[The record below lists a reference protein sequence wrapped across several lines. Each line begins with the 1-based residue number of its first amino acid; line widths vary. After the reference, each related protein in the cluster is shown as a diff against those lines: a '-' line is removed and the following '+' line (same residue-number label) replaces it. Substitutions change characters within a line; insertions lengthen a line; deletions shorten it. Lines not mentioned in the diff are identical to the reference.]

1 MYEFRLPDIG
11 EGLNEAE
18 LLQWLVKVGDQVKEG
33 DDVALISTEKVNVD
47 LPSPRSG
54 IVAELPWEVGD
65 VIPVGD
71 VFMRISDTNENSAEP
86 KAELKA
92 EPAKITAESSSV
104 TAPASKNAA
113 RMIAAPALRRYARE
127 QGVDLALVTPSTP
140 DGRLLRAD
148 IDAYLQQK
156 PGEPEADE
164 AATEKFRLSGTRL
177 AAARRLSESSRTLA
191 TTTQS
196 FEVHADA
203 IIAETQRLS
212 EERGEGSP
220 RITPLPVIAKCIAK
234 TLSRHKK
241 FNANIDELDNA
252 LRMHGQVNLGFAVDT
267 DAGLIVAVVN
277 NVNEKDTLSLAAEI
291 ADIAQ
296 RARANSL
303 KLDDIHGA
311 TFTLSS
317 TGGLER
323 ATMVATTPIINLP
336 NVAMLWVSR
345 ITDRPRVVA
354 GKLEAGPVMACT
366 LSFDHRFIDG
376 AEGTAF
382 INDLNDVFRQL

>member
-18 LLQWLVKVGDQVKEG
+18 LLQWLVKVGDQIKEG

-71 VFMRISDTNENSAEP
+71 VFMRIGDTNENSAEP
-86 KAELKA
+86 TA
-92 EPAKITAESSSV
+92 EPTKITAESSSV
-104 TAPASKNAA
+104 TAPASNTAA

-148 IDAYLQQK
+148 IDAYLQQQ
-156 PGEPEADE
+156 PGEPEPGE
-164 AATEKFRLSGTRL
+164 TATEKFKLSGTRL

-212 EERGEGSP
+212 ENRGQDSP

-241 FNANIDELDNA
+241 FNASIDELDNA

-323 ATMVATTPIINLP
+323 TTMVATTPVINLP

>member
-18 LLQWLVKVGDQVKEG
+18 LLQWLVKVGDHIAEG
-33 DDVALISTEKVNVD
+33 DDVASISTEKVNVD

-54 IVAELPWEVGD
+54 VVAELPWEVGD

-71 VFMRISDTNENSAEP
+71 VFMRISDTNEDSTESQSA
-86 KAELKA
+86 
-92 EPAKITAESSSV
+92 PAKTTAVSN
-104 TAPASKNAA
+104 PADVPVRENTP
-113 RMIAAPALRRYARE
+113 RMIAAPALRRYAKE
-127 QGVDLALVTPSTP
+127 KDVDLALVTPSAP

-148 IDAYLQQK
+148 IDAYLQQQA
-156 PGEPEADE
+156 GEAESGEAV
-164 AATEKFRLSGTRL
+164 TETFKLSGARL
-177 AAARRLSESSRTLA
+177 TAARRLSESSRTLA
-191 TTTQS
+191 TTTQT
-196 FEVHADA
+196 FEVYADA

-212 EERGEGSP
+212 EKRSKDSA
-220 RITPLPVIAKCIAK
+220 RISPLPVIAKCIAK
-234 TLSRHKK
+234 TLSRHNK
-241 FNANIDELDNA
+241 FNASIDESDAA
-252 LRMHGQVNLGFAVDT
+252 LRLHGQINLGFAVDT
-267 DAGLIVAVVN
+267 EAGLVVAVVKD
-277 NVNEKDTLSLAAEI
+277 VNDKDTLSLAAEI
-291 ADIAQ
+291 SDIAQ
-296 RARANSL
+296 RARENSL
-303 KLDDIHGA
+303 KLEDIRGA

-323 ATMVATTPIINLP
+323 ATMVATTPVINLP

-382 INDLNDVFRQL
+382 INDLNDDFRQL

>member
-18 LLQWLVKVGDQVKEG
+18 LLGWLVEVGDQIKEG

-71 VFMRISDTNENSAEP
+71 VFMRITDTNENFAEP
-86 KAELKA
+86 KAE
-92 EPAKITAESSSV
+92 PTKITAESSSV
-104 TAPASKNAA
+104 TAPVRKNAA

-148 IDAYLQQK
+148 IDAYLQQQ
-156 PGEPEADE
+156 PGEPEPGE
-164 AATEKFRLSGTRL
+164 AATEKFKLSGTRL

-212 EERGEGSP
+212 EKRGEDSP

-241 FNANIDELDNA
+241 FNASIVELDNA

-303 KLDDIHGA
+303 KLEDIHGA

-323 ATMVATTPIINLP
+323 ATMVATTPVINLP